1 MPRAAKILSARAVSE
16 LRWKKTSVD
25 KQGNP
30 IPTPY
35 PVGGAVGLYLA
46 VTKDLGR
53 SWYYRYSSIE
63 GNGKRNKM
71 GLGSY
76 TYKSVKNSE
85 ALTLQQAREQA
96 QHWAGVRAKGLDPQT
111 ERDKEQQKAAA
122 AVAKSITFKDYTNN
136 EFLPMKLEHYK
147 NPDSY
152 RRVKQILEEWIF
164 PIIGQIAIADI
175 ERVHAIEVLK
185 QKVDGKRLIDAFV
198 DLPDRCHI
206 YMSQVLRKAKAD
218 GLIDQIPFV
227 WKEDLEFAFYST
239 SKDQKKNK
247 KKSWPRPALNFRQLP
262 TFVNDL
268 LALDKP
274 KGARPDVQCMM
285 FGILTQARS
294 NEARLVTWEE
304 IDLKDKVWHVPASKY
319 KSDNDWAIPL
329 CNEAIKII
337 KAQPSARHKEGRIFS
352 RLDGGPIPDKNL
364 SGMGRILGYKET
376 KHPDKVSPPRWVVF
390 NGFRR
395 TFRTWA
401 QDREFNNEASE
412 LAMKHLDTA
421 KLKQVYIDDPEG
433 WAMFD
438 RRKMINDHYQ
448 KFAITGK
455 AVNNVEELKDY
466 KNKVKS

>member
-1 MPRAAKILSARAVSE
+1 MPRTAKILSARAVSE
-16 LRWKKTSVD
+16 LRWRETCVD

-30 IPTPY
+30 IPDLY
-35 PVGGAVGLYLA
+35 PVGGATGLYIQ

-53 SWYYRYSSIE
+53 SWKYRYTSIT
-63 GNGKRNKM
+63 GDNKRIPM

-85 ALTLQQAREQA
+85 ALTLQQAREVA
-96 QHWAGVRAKGLDPQT
+96 QHWAGVRAKGFDPKT
-111 ERDKEQQKAAA
+111 VRDAEEREAAA
-122 AVAKSITFKDYTNN
+122 AVAKSVTFKVYAEN
-136 EFLPMKLEHYK
+136 EFLPMKLEEYK

-152 RRVKQILEEWIF
+152 RRIKQILEAWIF
-164 PIIGQIAIADI
+164 PIIGQIAISDI

-206 YMSQVLRKAKAD
+206 YMTQVLRKAKAD

-227 WKEDLEFAFYST
+227 WKDDLEFAFYSS
-239 SKDQKKNK
+239 SKDQKKK
-247 KKSWPRPALNFRQLP
+247 KKSWHRPALNYRKLP
-262 TFVNDL
+262 KFFNDMM
-268 LALDKP
+268 ALDKP
-274 KGARPDVQCMM
+274 KGSRPDVQCML

-304 IDLKDKVWHVPASKY
+304 IDLRGKVWHMPASKY

-329 CNEAIKII
+329 CSEAIKII

-352 RLDGGPIPDKNL
+352 RLDGGPIHDKNL
-364 SGMGRILGYKET
+364 SGMARILGYKED
-376 KHPDKVSPPRWVVF
+376 KHPDKVSSPRWVVF

-401 QDREFNNEASE
+401 QAKAFNSEASE

-421 KLKQVYIDDPEG
+421 KLKQVYFDDPDG

-438 RRKMINDHYQ
+438 LRRIINDHYQ
-448 KFAITGK
+448 DFVVKGKDIDNVLPFAPSKKRIS
-455 AVNNVEELKDY
+455 E
-466 KNKVKS
+466 

>member
-35 PVGGAVGLYLA
+35 PVGGAVGLYLT

-63 GNGKRNKM
+63 GNRKRNKM

-76 TYKSVKNSE
+76 TYKKVKDSE
-85 ALTLQQAREQA
+85 ALTLQQAREKA
-96 QHWAGVRAKGLDPQT
+96 QHWAGVRAKGLDPLT
-111 ERDKEQQKAAA
+111 ERNKEQLKAAA
-122 AVAKSITFKDYTNN
+122 AVAKSITFKAYAEND
-136 EFLPMKLEHYK
+136 FLPMKRQEYK

-152 RRVKQILEEWIF
+152 RRVKQILDEWVF
-164 PIIGQIAIADI
+164 PVIGHIAIADV
-175 ERVHAIEVLK
+175 ERVHAIAVLK
-185 QKVDGKRLIDAFV
+185 QKVGEKRLIDAFV

-227 WKEDLEFAFYST
+227 WKDDLEFAFT
-239 SKDQKKNK
+239 TLKKQK
-247 KKSWPRPALNFRQLP
+247 KKSWPRPALNYRKLP
-262 TFVNDL
+262 KFVNQMM
-268 LALDKP
+268 ALDKP

-304 IDLKDKVWHVPASKY
+304 IDLTENVWHVPASKY

-329 CNEAIKII
+329 CSEAIKII
-337 KAQPSARHKEGRIFS
+337 KAQPSARLKEGRIFS
-352 RLDGGPIPDKNL
+352 RLDGGPIHDKNL
-364 SGMGRILGYKET
+364 SGMGRILGYKEE

-401 QDREFNNEASE
+401 QAKEFNNEASE

-421 KLKQVYIDDPEG
+421 KLKQVYIDDPDG
-433 WAMFD
+433 RAMFD

-448 KFAITGK
+448 KFAIKGQDLD
-455 AVNNVEELKDY
+455 NVVSLSGRK
-466 KNKVKS
+466 KRNS

>member
-1 MPRAAKILSARAVSE
+1 MPRTAKILSARAVSE
-16 LRWKKTSVD
+16 LRWRETCVD

-30 IPTPY
+30 IPDLY
-35 PVGGAVGLYLA
+35 PVGGATGLYLQ

-53 SWYYRYSSIE
+53 SWKYRYTCIT
-63 GNGKRNKM
+63 GDNKRIPM

-76 TYKSVKNSE
+76 TYKSVKSSE
-85 ALTLQQAREQA
+85 ALTLQQAREMA
-96 QHWAGVRAKGLDPQT
+96 QHWAGVRAKGLDPLT
-111 ERDKEQQKAAA
+111 ERNKEQLKAAA
-122 AVAKSITFKDYTNN
+122 AVAKSITFKAYAEND
-136 EFLPMKLEHYK
+136 FLPKKRQEYK

-152 RRVKQILEEWIF
+152 RRVKQILDEWVF
-164 PIIGQIAIADI
+164 PVIGHIAIADV

-206 YMSQVLRKAKAD
+206 YTSQVLRKAKAD

-227 WKEDLEFAFYST
+227 WKDDLEVAFT
-239 SKDQKKNK
+239 TLEKQK
-247 KKSWPRPALNFRQLP
+247 KKSWPRPALNYRKLP
-262 TFVNDL
+262 MFVNQMM
-268 LALDKP
+268 ALDKP

-304 IDLKDKVWHVPASKY
+304 IDLTENVWHVPASKY

-329 CNEAIKII
+329 CSEAIKII

-352 RLDGGPIPDKNL
+352 RLDGGPIHDKNL
-364 SGMGRILGYKET
+364 SGMGRILGYKEE

-401 QDREFNNEASE
+401 QAKEFNNEASE
-412 LAMKHLDTA
+412 LAMKNLDTA
-421 KLKQVYIDDPEG
+421 KLKQVYIDDSDG
-433 WAMFD
+433 RAMFD
-438 RRKMINDHYQ
+438 RRKMINDHYE
-448 KFAITGK
+448 KFAIKGQDLD
-455 AVNNVEELKDY
+455 NVVSLSGRK
-466 KNKVKS
+466 KRNS